1 MKEKTFI
8 TITRQYGSGGVSI
21 AEGIAKATG
30 IKCYNRNI
38 VAAAA
43 ESLDTFEDV
52 QTVVEKSYDTPNDFV
67 ASLSALMGQGVP
79 RQNQMYVQQARIIR
93 ELAEGIEGA
102 VFVGRC
108 ADYILRDVPN
118 HFSFFLYA
126 DDECRRERR
135 KHIAPPAPCAGVVTV
150 QPPERVEHFIGGL
163 VSQIRVGRHCLFD
176 NGGERGT
183 DIAFR
188 ESGNRRDFHGFGGR
202 PDAR

>member
-30 IKCYNRNI
+30 LKCYNRNI

-43 ESLDTFEDV
+43 ESLDTFDDV
-52 QTVVEKSYDTPNDFV
+52 QSVIEKSYDTPNDFV
-67 ASLSALMGQGVP
+67 ASLSALVGQGVP

-93 ELAEGIEGA
+93 ELAEGVEGA

-118 HFSFFLYA
+118 HFSFFIYA
-126 DDECRRERR
+126 DDDYRR
-135 KHIAPPAPCAGVVTV
+135 KRAKEIYKDFSFQDVLDVDNKRKSYYAYYTGRKWGDPQNYDLMINTTNLTTEQAVKIILDY
-150 QPPERVEHFIGGL
+150 VEL
-163 VSQIRVGRHCLFD
+163 RQK
-176 NGGERGT
+176 
-183 DIAFR
+183 
-188 ESGNRRDFHGFGGR
+188 
-202 PDAR
+202 

>member
-21 AEGIAKATG
+21 AEGIAKVAG

-43 ESLDTFEDV
+43 ESLDTFDDV
-52 QTVVEKSYDTPNDFV
+52 QSVIEKSYDTPNDFV
-67 ASLSALMGQGVP
+67 ASLSALVGQGVP

-93 ELAEGIEGA
+93 ELAEVESA

-118 HFSFFLYA
+118 HFSFFIYA
-126 DDECRRERR
+126 DDDYRR
-135 KHIAPPAPCAGVVTV
+135 KRAKEIYKDFSFQDVLDVDKKRKSYYAYYTGRTWGDPQNYDLMINTTNITTEQAVKIILDY
-150 QPPERVEHFIGGL
+150 VEL
-163 VSQIRVGRHCLFD
+163 RQK
-176 NGGERGT
+176 
-183 DIAFR
+183 
-188 ESGNRRDFHGFGGR
+188 
-202 PDAR
+202 

>member
-21 AEGIAKATG
+21 AEGIAKAAG

-52 QTVVEKSYDTPNDFV
+52 QSVIEKSYDTPNDFV
-67 ASLSALMGQGVP
+67 ASLSALVGQGVP

-93 ELAEGIEGA
+93 ELAECDESA

-118 HFSFFLYA
+118 HFSFFIYA
-126 DDECRRERR
+126 EDDYRR
-135 KHIAPPAPCAGVVTV
+135 KRAKEIYKDFSFQDVLDVDNKRKSYYAYYTGRTWGDPQNYDLMINTTNITTEQAVKIILDY
-150 QPPERVEHFIGGL
+150 VEL
-163 VSQIRVGRHCLFD
+163 RQ
-176 NGGERGT
+176 N
-183 DIAFR
+183 
-188 ESGNRRDFHGFGGR
+188 
-202 PDAR
+202 

>member
-8 TITRQYGSGGVSI
+8 TITRQYGSGGLYI
-21 AEGIAKATG
+21 AETLAKKIG
-30 IKCYNRNI
+30 VKCYNRNI

-52 QTVVEKSYDTPNDFV
+52 KTVVENSYDTPNDFV
-67 ASLSALMGQGVP
+67 ASLSSLMGQGIP

-93 ELAEGIEGA
+93 ELAECDESA

-126 DDECRRERR
+126 DDDCRRQRAKEYYKDFSFQDVLDVDNKR
-135 KHIAPPAPCAGVVTV
+135 KSYYAYYTGRTWGDPQNYDLMINTTNITAEQAVKIILDY
-150 QPPERVEHFIGGL
+150 VEL
-163 VSQIRVGRHCLFD
+163 RQQ
-176 NGGERGT
+176 
-183 DIAFR
+183 
-188 ESGNRRDFHGFGGR
+188 
-202 PDAR
+202 

>member
-30 IKCYNRNI
+30 MKCYNRNI

-52 QTVVEKSYDTPNDFV
+52 QSVIKNSYDTPNDFV
-67 ASLSALMGQGVP
+67 ASLSALVGQGVP

-93 ELAEGIEGA
+93 ELAECDESA

-118 HFSFFLYA
+118 HFSFFIYA
-126 DDECRRERR
+126 DDDFRR
-135 KHIAPPAPCAGVVTV
+135 KRAKEIYKDFSFQDVLDVDKKRKNYYNYYTG
-150 QPPERVEHFIGGL
+150 RVWGDPQNYDLMINTTNITTEQAVKIIL
-163 VSQIRVGRHCLFD
+163 DYVELRQK
-176 NGGERGT
+176 
-183 DIAFR
+183 
-188 ESGNRRDFHGFGGR
+188 
-202 PDAR
+202 

>member
-8 TITRQYGSGGVSI
+8 TITRQYGSGGMYI
-21 AEGIAKATG
+21 AEAVAKAMG
-30 IKCYNRNI
+30 VKCYNRNI

-52 QTVVEKSYDTPNDFV
+52 QSVVEKSYDTPNDFV

-93 ELAEGIEGA
+93 ELAEGVEGA

-118 HFSFFLYA
+118 HFSFFIYA
-126 DDECRRERR
+126 EDDCRRKRAKEIYKDFSFQDVLDVDNKRR
-135 KHIAPPAPCAGVVTV
+135 SYYNYYTGRKWGDPQNYDLMINTTNIN
-150 QPPERVEHFIGGL
+150 PEQAVKIILDYVEL
-163 VSQIRVGRHCLFD
+163 RQK
-176 NGGERGT
+176 
-183 DIAFR
+183 
-188 ESGNRRDFHGFGGR
+188 
-202 PDAR
+202 